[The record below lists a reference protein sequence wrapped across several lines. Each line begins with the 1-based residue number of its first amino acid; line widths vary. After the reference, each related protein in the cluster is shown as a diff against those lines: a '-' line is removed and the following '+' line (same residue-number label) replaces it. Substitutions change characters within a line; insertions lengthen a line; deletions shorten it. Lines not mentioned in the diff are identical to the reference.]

1 MNAMN
6 EIQNILL
13 DYGFSPM
20 KIDELL
26 GRFLDG
32 EAFSYVE
39 FILIV
44 EMVEED
50 LFQV

>member
-13 DYGFSPM
+13 EYGLNLM
-20 KIDELL
+20 EIDELI
-26 GRFLDG
+26 GRFLDE

-39 FILIV
+39 FILIT
-44 EMVEED
+44 EMVEAD
-50 LFQV
+50 LFQD